1 MQRSCVVLALVVS
14 LTPAWP
20 QGSSGLRGA
29 SLRGTV
35 TDPSGAVVP
44 GAVIQLRAP
53 GRQQRA
59 RTGGA
64 GQYGFSS
71 LAPGTYQIRVTAKG
85 FSIMQKDGFAVGPAS
100 VFDVQMAIQGEAQVI
115 NVDDQLRRVT
125 TDPDSNGSAVV
136 MRERQIGV
144 LSDDPDELAL
154 QLQALAGPAPGPNGG
169 QMYVDGFTG
178 GNLPP
183 KSSIREVR
191 INSNPFSPEYDHPGF
206 ARVEIFTKPGSDAI
220 RGQAFAQ
227 YAGRAL
233 NSRNP
238 LLAQATRPPFS
249 TQFYGFNLGGPL
261 ARNKVSFTLDAEARR
276 IHEDAF
282 ILATT
287 LDGGNPARI
296 NQAVPTPQSRYSV
309 SPRLDFAISPRN
321 TLVVRY
327 QSVRIGLD
335 NQGVGDFNLASRA
348 YNESQTEHT
357 VQITETAVV
366 TPRAINETRFQYL
379 RAATRDTAN
388 SAAPVIDV
396 QGAFTGGGATTGNSS
411 TVINN
416 GELANTS
423 TYTRRNHTL
432 KWGGRVRQSRLT
444 DVSVSNFAGTF
455 TFYTLDQY
463 RSTLAHLGAVP
474 SQFSMNAGTPA
485 ARVQQTDAGLFV
497 NDDWRV
503 RPNLTLSYGARYEAQ
518 TNMRDRADFAP
529 RIGIAWGL
537 GSLLGS
543 LPGNQPNRPAKTVL
557 RAGFGT
563 FYDRLP
569 LATTLNNLR
578 YNGVTQQSFL
588 ILNPTFFPTVP
599 SAAALQALQQ
609 PQQLRPVY
617 AGIQAPRL
625 YQTSLAIE
633 RQWTASSRLAV
644 TWTNSR
650 GVHLLNTR
658 NINAPVDGVYPSVYP
673 AGGREIRL
681 LTESA
686 GLSRLNQLIAS
697 ANVNRKKLF
706 LFGYYALS
714 YGMDNNE
721 GLPADPHQP
730 GAEWGPSTYGDIRHR
745 AVLGGTVP
753 LPWKASVSPFLAAN
767 SGAPYNITTGLD
779 PGLTGYPAARPS
791 LVTDGVLGG
800 APGGAP
806 GANVSSC
813 SGAGLVYAAQFGCF
827 NLNPAAGTPVIG
839 RNYGRGPA
847 NVNLALRLSR
857 TWAFGHEGQ
866 SGTTDTGSGHGM
878 PAPAPTSSSAATRK
892 YNLTFSA
899 STLNALNHANYAPPD
914 GDLSSSYFGQ
924 YRSLGG
930 MVVMSHGGAPGA
942 YNRKIDLQLR
952 FTF

>member
-1 MQRSCVVLALVVS
+1 MPRLSAVLTLFLS
-14 LTPAWP
+14 LAPAWP
-20 QGSSGLRGA
+20 QAARPQPNSA

-44 GAVIQLRAP
+44 GALIQLRGQLRGPGP
-53 GRQQRA
+53 GREQRA
-59 RTGGA
+59 RTGNT
-64 GQYGFSS
+64 GQYAFPS
-71 LAPGTYQIRVTAKG
+71 LVPGTYQIRVTAKG
-85 FSIMQKDGFAVGPAS
+85 FSIMWKKDFAVGAAS
-100 VFDVQMAIQGEAQVI
+100 VCDVEMAIQGEAQVI
-115 NVDDQLRRVT
+115 DVDDQLRRISA
-125 TDPDSNGSAVV
+125 DPDWNGSAVV

-191 INSNPFSPEYDHPGF
+191 INSNPFSPEYDQPGF
-206 ARVEIFTKPGSDAI
+206 ARVEIFTKPGSDSV

-233 NSRNP
+233 TSRNP
-238 LLAQATRPPFS
+238 LLAQSARPPFS

-261 ARNKVSFTLDAEARR
+261 IRNKASFTFDAEDRR

-282 ILATT
+282 VLATT
-287 LDGGNPARI
+287 VDADGSPVKI
-296 NQAVPTPQSRYSV
+296 NQALPTPQSRFSV
-309 SPRLDFAISPRN
+309 SPRLDVAINPRN

-327 QSVRIGLD
+327 QNLRIGLD

-348 YNESQTEHT
+348 YNETQTGHT
-357 VQITETAVV
+357 AQITETAVV
-366 TPRAINETRFQYL
+366 SPRAINETRFQYL

-388 SAAPVIDV
+388 SAAPAIDV

-411 TVINN
+411 TLTNS

-423 TYTRRNHTL
+423 LYTTANHSL

-444 DVSVSNFAGTF
+444 DVSVSNFAGAF

-463 RSTLAHLGAVP
+463 RSATP
-474 SQFSMNAGTPA
+474 SQFSLNAGTPA
-485 ARVQQTDAGLFV
+485 ARVRQTDAGLFV
-497 NDDWRV
+497 NDDWHV
-503 RPNLTLSYGARYEAQ
+503 RANLTLSYGLRYEVQ

-529 RIGIAWGL
+529 RIGIAWVPGKHPGKPL
-537 GSLLGS
+537 GSQS
-543 LPGNQPNRPAKTVL
+543 NRPAKTVL

-569 LATTLNNLR
+569 LNVTLNNLR

-588 ILNPTFFPTVP
+588 IFNPAFFPAVP
-599 SAAALQALQQ
+599 SAEALQALQQ

-633 RQWTASSRLAV
+633 RQFAASSRLTL
-644 TWTNSR
+644 TWTGSR

-658 NINAPVDGVYPSVYP
+658 NINAPVDGVYPSVNTAVSP
-673 AGGREIRL
+673 AAGREIRL

-714 YGMDNNE
+714 HGMDNNE
-721 GLPADPHQP
+721 GLPADPHRLR
-730 GAEWGPSTYGDIRHR
+730 AEWGPSTYGDVRHR
-745 AVLGGTVP
+745 AVLGGAVP

-791 LVTDGVLGG
+791 LVHGAD
-800 APGGAP
+800 APG
-806 GANVSSC
+806 C
-813 SGAGLVYAAQFGCF
+813 SGAGLVYAAPFGCF
-827 NLNPAAGTPVIG
+827 NLNPPAGTPVIG

-847 NVNLALRLSR
+847 AVNLALRLSR

-866 SGTTDTGSGHGM
+866 SGPTDTGSGHGM
-878 PAPAPTSSSAATRK
+878 PAPAPAATGAGTRK
-892 YNLTFSA
+892 YNLTLSA
-899 STLNALNHANYAPPD
+899 STLNALNHANYAPPN
-914 GDLSSSYFGQ
+914 GDLSSPYFGQ

-930 MVVMSHGGAPGA
+930 MVVMAHGGAPAA

>member
-1 MQRSCVVLALVVS
+1 MQWLTIGLVLLLSVAH
-14 LTPAWP
+14 AWP
-20 QGSSGLRGA
+20 QTRSA
-29 SLRGTV
+29 SLHGTV

-44 GAVIQLRAP
+44 GALIQLRE
-53 GRQQRA
+53 QRT
-59 RTGGA
+59 RTNGT
-64 GQYGFSS
+64 GQYSFPA
-71 LAPGTYQIRVTAKG
+71 LAPGTYQISVTAKG
-85 FSIMQKDGFAVGPAS
+85 FSIMLKKKFVIGPAS

-115 NVDDQLRRVT
+115 NVDDQLRRLT

-169 QMYVDGFTG
+169 QMYVDGFTA

-191 INSNPFSPEYDHPGF
+191 INSNPFSPEYDQPGF
-206 ARVEIFTKPGSDAI
+206 ARVEIFTKPGSSAL
-220 RGQAFAQ
+220 RGQAFTQ

-238 LLAQATRPPFS
+238 LLAQSTRPPFS
-249 TQFYGFNLGGPL
+249 TQFYGFNLSGPL

-276 IHEDAF
+276 IREDAF

-287 LDGGNPARI
+287 LRTDGNTDGNPLKINLIYI
-296 NQAVPTPQSRYSV
+296 NQAVPTPQSRYTV
-309 SPRLDFAISPRN
+309 TPRLDFAISPRN

-327 QSVRIGLD
+327 QNVRIGLD
-335 NQGVGDFNLASRA
+335 NQGVGGFNLASRA
-348 YNESQTEHT
+348 YNETETEHT
-357 VQITETAVV
+357 VLLTETAVV
-366 TPRAINETRFQYL
+366 SPHAINETRFQYL
-379 RAATRDTAN
+379 RAATRDTAD

-396 QGAFTGGGATTGNSS
+396 QGAFTGGGATIGNSR
-411 TVINN
+411 TVANN
-416 GELANTS
+416 GELSNTTAYS
-423 TYTRRNHTL
+423 RASHTL
-432 KWGGRVRQSRLT
+432 KWGARARQSRLT
-444 DVSVSNFAGTF
+444 DVSASNFAGTF

-463 RSTLAHLGAVP
+463 RNAAP
-474 SQFSMNAGTPA
+474 AQFSLNAGTAA
-485 ARVQQTDAGLFV
+485 ARVRQTDAGLFV
-497 NDDWRV
+497 NDDWRL
-503 RPNLTLSYGARYEAQ
+503 RPNLTLSYGLRYEAQ
-518 TNMRDRADFAP
+518 TNIRDRADWAP
-529 RIGIAWGL
+529 RVGIAWGI
-537 GSLLGS
+537 GS
-543 LPGNQPNRPAKTVL
+543 QPNRPAKTVL
-557 RAGFGT
+557 RAGAGA

-569 LATTLNNLR
+569 LTATLNNLR

-588 ILNPTFFPTVP
+588 ILNPTFFPDVP
-599 SAAALQALQQ
+599 AAARLQALQQ

-617 AGIQAPRL
+617 AGIESPRL
-625 YQTSLAIE
+625 YQTSLAVE
-633 RQWTASSRLAV
+633 RQWNASSRLTL
-644 TWTNSR
+644 TWTGSR
-650 GVHLLNTR
+650 GVHLLNAR
-658 NINAPVDGVYPSVYP
+658 NINAPVDGVYPLEYP
-673 AGGREIRL
+673 SGGREIRL

-697 ANVNRKKLF
+697 ANINRKKLF

-730 GAEWGPSTYGDIRHR
+730 GAEWGPSTYGDVRHR
-745 AVLGGTVP
+745 AVLGGTVA
-753 LPWKASVSPFLAAN
+753 LPGKVSLSPFLAAN
-767 SGAPYNITTGLD
+767 SGVPYNITTGLD

-791 LVTDGVLGG
+791 LVPIHGV
-800 APGGAP
+800 P
-806 GANVSSC
+806 GADAAAC

-839 RNYGRGPA
+839 RNFGRGPA
-847 NVNLALRLSR
+847 AVNLALRLSR
-857 TWAFGHEGQ
+857 TWAFGAFGHEVQ
-866 SGTTDTGSGHGM
+866 SGPADAGGGHGM
-878 PAPAPTSSSAATRK
+878 PAPAVSSTGTRK
-892 YNLTFSA
+892 YNVTLSA

-952 FTF
+952 VTF

>member
-1 MQRSCVVLALVVS
+1 MHRSSVVLALLLS
-14 LTPAWP
+14 LASAWP
-20 QGSSGLRGA
+20 QAPSA

-44 GAVIQLRAP
+44 GALIQLRGP
-53 GRQQRA
+53 GRQLRT
-59 RTGGA
+59 RTGGT
-64 GQYGFSS
+64 GQYAFPA
-71 LAPGTYQIRVTAKG
+71 LARGMYQIRVTARG
-85 FSIMQKDGFAVGPAS
+85 FSIMQKNSFAVGPAS
-100 VFDVQMAIQGEAQVI
+100 VFDVQMAIRGEAQVI
-115 NVDDQLRRVT
+115 DVDDQLRRVT
-125 TDPDSNGSAVV
+125 TDADSNGSAVV

-154 QLQALAGPAPGPNGG
+154 QLQTLAGPAPGPNGG
-169 QMYVDGFTG
+169 QMYIDGFTG

-191 INSNPFSPEYDHPGF
+191 INSNPFSPEYDQPGF

-238 LLAQATRPPFS
+238 LLAQSTRPPFD
-249 TQFYGFNLGGPL
+249 TQFYGFNLSGPL
-261 ARNKVSFTLDAEARR
+261 ARNKASFTLDAEARR

-287 LDGGNPARI
+287 LDGDENPVKI

-309 SPRLDFAISPRN
+309 SPRLDFAITPKN

-327 QSVRIGLD
+327 QNLRIGLD

-348 YNESQTEHT
+348 YNETQTEHA

-366 TPRAINETRFQYL
+366 SPRAVNEMRFQYL

-396 QGAFTGGGATTGNSS
+396 LGEFTGGGATAGNSS
-411 TVINN
+411 TLTNN
-416 GELANTS
+416 GELTNT
-423 TYTRRNHTL
+423 TAYIGAKHTL
-432 KWGGRVRQSRLT
+432 KWGGRVRQSRLA

-463 RSTLAHLGAVP
+463 RSTLAQLGAGP
-474 SQFSMNAGTPA
+474 SQFSRNAGTPA

-497 NDDWRV
+497 NDDWHL
-503 RPNLTLSYGARYEAQ
+503 RPNLTLSYGLRYEAQ

-529 RIGIAWGL
+529 RIGIAWDL
-537 GSLLGS
+537 G
-543 LPGNQPNRPAKTVL
+543 KTVL
-557 RAGFGT
+557 RAGVGT

-569 LATTLNNLR
+569 LAATLNNLR

-588 ILNPTFFPTVP
+588 ILNPTFFPAVP

-625 YQTSLAIE
+625 YQTSMAVE
-633 RQWTASSRLAV
+633 RQFAASSRLAV
-644 TWTNSR
+644 TWTGSR

-658 NINAPVDGVYPSVYP
+658 NINAPTNGVYPS
-673 AGGREIRL
+673 AGRDIRL

-686 GLSRLNQLIAS
+686 GLSRLNQLIATAS
-697 ANVNRKKLF
+697 VNRKKVS

-721 GLPADPHQP
+721 GLPADPHQLR
-730 GAEWGPSTYGDIRHR
+730 AEWGPSTYGDVRHR
-745 AVLGGTVP
+745 AVLGGAVP

-767 SGAPYNITTGLD
+767 SGMPYNITTGLD
-779 PGLTGYPAARPS
+779 PDLTGYPAARPS
-791 LVTDGVLGG
+791 LI
-800 APGGAP
+800 PGGIP
-806 GANVSSC
+806 GADAAGC
-813 SGAGLVYAAQFGCF
+813 AGAGLVYAAQFGCF
-827 NLNPAAGTPVIG
+827 NLKPASGTPVIG

-857 TWAFGHEGQ
+857 TWAFGREGQ
-866 SGTTDTGSGHGM
+866 SGPTDTGVGHGI
-878 PAPAPTSSSAATRK
+878 PAPAPTSTGARK
-892 YNLTFSA
+892 YNLTLSA
-899 STLNALNHANYAPPD
+899 STLNALNHANYAPPN
-914 GDLSSSYFGQ
+914 GDLSSGYFGQ

-930 MVVMSHGGAPGA
+930 MVVMAHGGAPGA